1 MKAPK
6 TQKSR
11 NVAPGANDYKT
22 IPQSAHL
29 VKENQIPE
37 GVSVVSDNDFYGNPY
52 DQFDYKNFAH
62 SKRKLV
68 EHEKKVKASFKTN
81 WVNDKNPMI
90 DVLAKAASN
99 GGGFPGVVYVETQSG
114 KPLNIK

>member
-22 IPQSAHL
+22 IPQSSHL

-37 GVSVVSDNDFYGNPY
+37 GVSVVSDNDFYGNHCDTFNY
-52 DQFDYKNFAH
+52 AEFAH
-62 SKRKLV
+62 SKRKLSL
-68 EHEKKVKASFKTN
+68 HEKKVKSSFVKNDEVHKWIQQSVKNASIHCRIT
-81 WVNDKNPMI
+81 
-90 DVLAKAASN
+90 
-99 GGGFPGVVYVETQSG
+99 
-114 KPLNIK
+114 IK